1 MKMPKIGE
9 SGEVFI
15 LEKGMVGGFDRL
27 NRLVFLHF
35 DGDVV
40 GFEFLIKKPSLLHYI
55 PLSDISTRELK
66 DKFDGEYILRKYLNR
81 IEFIKSIM
89 NVPDEERIELF
100 NRISSEKGY
109 RIPENI
115 F

>member
-1 MKMPKIGE
+1 M
-9 SGEVFI
+9 
-15 LEKGMVGGFDRL
+15 
-27 NRLVFLHF
+27 
-35 DGDVV
+35 
-40 GFEFLIKKPSLLHYI
+40 
-55 PLSDISTRELK
+55 RELK
-66 DKFDGEYILRKYLNR
+66 DKFDGEYILRKYLSR

-89 NVPDEERIELF
+89 NVPDEERIERF